1 MKTLR
6 YTLAAI
12 VVVLTCVSF
21 MPPDDVLQS
30 ILKKINAYSGNHQQE
45 KIYVHMDKPFYAAG
59 DNIWF
64 KTYVMEGAL
73 HHLDSQS
80 RVVYVELMNSSRA
93 VIQRKVLPII
103 DGISLGDFQL
113 QDTLRQGKYLVR
125 AYTNYMKNA
134 DEAFFFSK
142 EISVLSENTG
152 NKTEAPFSPDSTD
165 LTFYPEG
172 GNLVAHGST
181 SRVGFKALSPDGKSI
196 AVEGEILDQD
206 GKVIT
211 QFATQHEGMGVFSIK
226 PEDGRIYTARITK
239 PFVVKRV
246 YRLPKVL
253 AKGYT
258 MQVTENAK
266 SFKVVVISNSEKPA
280 DGKLPISFVVQSR
293 GKVYFAQPSAITT
306 NATFVF
312 VPKLKL
318 PDGISQITA
327 FDFEGRPVAERLIY
341 LDQKETIEIDVK
353 TNKPNYGKRELITLT
368 AFPKYRNGRSAPGH
382 FSISVF
388 DEGVLTPEEYP
399 LTITNYLSLVSDLKG
414 KIQNP
419 GYYFKDTLVQTKKD
433 LDLLM
438 MVHGWR
444 RFSWTDVLSEHH
456 SPYQYKREQGIPIS
470 GKVMK
475 PVGKRAVEQ
484 SIVKIMAMMTGQ
496 TKVVTPDTSGRFY
509 SDEMM
514 FYDTMDFVFQTE
526 NEKGKQKPYKFLLDK
541 PAPPVFSNYQFT
553 SFTPFKADDYV
564 KQSQA
569 NQLTTK
575 MITDAKTL
583 KEVEVT
589 AKRID
594 EVRQR
599 GAVIGNAA
607 DVIVVGEEANTYND
621 IFHYLQSRV
630 AGLVITGTP
639 GNMTVKIRNADPVFL
654 VNGAQV
660 PIEQFG
666 MMNPGMIESV
676 EVLKGSEAARFGAQG
691 AININVK
698 PGGWAPEAKGVN
710 NAKIRGFDSPRE
722 FYSPKYDVADDR
734 HGLPDNRTTLYW
746 NPLVKVDNSGSATV
760 SFYTSDVNSKY
771 RVVMEGITPDGYPGA
786 ASVSFTTNGTERAT
800 AIPKNN

>member
-1 MKTLR
+1 MKIDR
-6 YTLAAI
+6 YLFLSIIVTFTFFSFLA
-12 VVVLTCVSF
+12 
-21 MPPDDVLQS
+21 PDDVLQS
-30 ILKKINAYSGNHQQE
+30 ILKKINTYSQSHQQE
-45 KIYVHMDKPFYAAG
+45 KIYVHIDKPFYAAG

-64 KTYVMEGAL
+64 KTYVMEASL

-80 RVVYVELMNSSRA
+80 RVVYVELMNSSHH
-93 VIQRKVLPII
+93 VLQRKTLPII

-113 QDTLRQGKYLVR
+113 QDTLRQGNYLIR

-142 EISVLSENTG
+142 EISVLSGNTG
-152 NKTEAPFSPDSTD
+152 NKIETPFSPDSID

-172 GNLVAHGST
+172 GDLVSHGSM

-196 AVEGEILDQD
+196 AVEGEVLDQEN
-206 GKVIT
+206 KVVT
-211 QFATQHEGMGVFSIK
+211 QFTTQHEGMGIFSLK
-226 PEDGRIYTARITK
+226 PEEGRSYRARITK
-239 PFVVKRV
+239 PFVVKRL
-246 YRLPKVL
+246 YNLPKVL

-293 GKVYFAQPSAITT
+293 GKVYFAQPSVIAT

-318 PDGISQITA
+318 PDGISQVTA
-327 FDFEGRPVAERLIY
+327 FDHQGRPVAERLIY
-341 LDQKETIEIDVK
+341 LDQKETVEIDVK
-353 TNKPNYGKRELITLT
+353 TNKQNYGKRELVTLT
-368 AFPKYRNGRSAPGH
+368 TSPKYRNGQPSQGH
-382 FSISVF
+382 FSISVY
-388 DEGVLTPEEYP
+388 DEGVLTPEKYP

-414 KIQNP
+414 KIENP

-444 RFSWTDVLSEHH
+444 RFSWTDILSENQ
-456 SPYQYKREQGIPIS
+456 PQYQYKREQGIPIS
-470 GKVMK
+470 GKIIK

-496 TKVVTPDTSGRFY
+496 AKVVMPDTSGRFY
-509 SDEMM
+509 YDELM
-514 FYDTMDFVFQTE
+514 FYDSMDFVFQTE
-526 NEKGKQKPYKFLLDK
+526 NEKGKQKPYKFVLDK
-541 PAPPVFSNYQFT
+541 RAPPFYSNYEFS
-553 SFTPFKADDYV
+553 SFTPFDADEYV
-564 KQSQA
+564 KQNQA
-569 NQLTTK
+569 NQVTSK
-575 MITDAKTL
+575 MITDGRTL
-583 KEVEVT
+583 QEVEVT

-594 EVRQR
+594 EVKQR
-599 GAVIGNAA
+599 GAVIGPPA
-607 DVIVVGEEANTYND
+607 DVIVVGKEANTYND

-630 AGLVITGTP
+630 SGLVVTGTP
-639 GNMTVKIRNADPVFL
+639 GNMTVKIRNADPALL

-660 PIEQFG
+660 SLEQFA
-666 MMNPGMIESV
+666 MMNPAMIESI
-676 EVLKGSEAARFGAQG
+676 EVVKGSAAARFGALG

-698 PGGWAPEAKGVN
+698 PGAWAPEAKGVN
-710 NAKIRGFDSPRE
+710 NAKIQGFDSPRE

-746 NPLVKVDNSGSATV
+746 NPMIKIDQSGSATV
-760 SFYTSDVNSKY
+760 SFYTADVSSKY
-771 RVVMEGITPDGYPGA
+771 RVVIEGITPDGYPGS
-786 ASVSFTTNGTERAT
+786 ASISFTAN
-800 AIPKNN
+800 